1 VRRVLADTG
10 LPPRH
15 LTLELTESL
24 LLEDTEAV
32 VDLLRQ
38 LKELGVSLSLDDFGT
53 GYSSLSYLKRFP
65 VDTVKIDRSFVSELS
80 TNVDDESIVTAI
92 IATAHSL
99 AIRVV
104 AEGWKAKAGSPR
116 SSNANATR
124 FRATS

>member
-1 VRRVLADTG
+1 VGLVRRVPADTG
-10 LPPRH
+10 LPPCH

-53 GYSSLSYLKRFP
+53 GYSSLSYLKRFLI
-65 VDTVKIDRSFVSELS
+65 DTVKIDRSFVSELATS
-80 TNVDDESIVTAI
+80 VDDVSIVTAI
-92 IATAHSL
+92 IAMTHSL

-104 AEGWKAKAGSPR
+104 AEGVETEGQ
-116 SSNANATR
+116 
-124 FRATS
+124 